1 MTIPG
6 HLPRRRRGR
15 GAENWARRQGEL
27 LLSVAELIET
37 LPDAAGATPGL
48 RDGVTA
54 LDLARS
60 IAVTVAQNRTDRRSA
75 LHDDLSATGA
85 AIRAAAVD
93 RLTARPQVGPRELGQ
108 NLADAWELAAAV
120 GRPLSVDPAVSRA
133 AAAEQ
138 LKRAPLAVRLGVRGR
153 RLIASDAGWELG
165 RGEPLTGSAAAIVLY
180 LHGRSPLP
188 NRSSGR

>member
-6 HLPRRRRGR
+6 RLPRRRRGH
-15 GAENWARRQGEL
+15 GTENWARRQGEL

-37 LPDAAGATPGL
+37 LPDASGTKPGL
-48 RDGVTA
+48 REDVTA

-60 IAVTVAQNRTDRRSA
+60 IAVTVARNRADRRIA
-75 LHDDLSATGA
+75 LGTDLSGSGA
-85 AIRAAAVD
+85 LIRAAAVE
-93 RLTARPQVGPRELGQ
+93 RLTARPQVGTRTLGET
-108 NLADAWELAAAV
+108 LADAWELAAAV

-133 AAAEQ
+133 VAAER
-138 LKRAPLAVRLGVRGR
+138 LKRAPLALRLGVRGR

-165 RGEPLTGSAAAIVLY
+165 KGEPLAGSAAAIVLY

-188 NRSSGR
+188 SRGSWR